1 MSSLVYL
8 GLSIIL
14 FAITFG
20 ISFLMMPMIFG
31 AFFALVDDNTIQL
44 NAEWLAIYNQNK
56 ETVQYLSSS
65 DAIAWY
71 CSDSYQ
77 GLNDSKCKR

>member
-44 NAEWLAIYNQNK
+44 NAEWLAI
-56 ETVQYLSSS
+56 
-65 DAIAWY
+65 
-71 CSDSYQ
+71 
-77 GLNDSKCKR
+77 

>member
-1 MSSLVYL
+1 L

-20 ISFLMMPMIFG
+20 ISFLLMPMIFG

-44 NAEWLAIYNQNK
+44 NAEWLGIYNQNK
-56 ETVQYLSSS
+56 ETVQYLVPLMPSLGN
-65 DAIAWY
+65 
-71 CSDSYQ
+71 CGDSNQ
-77 GLNDSKCKR
+77 GLNDSKCQR